1 MTIYIGNI
9 PYNMKEQNLI
19 DVFKEF
25 GSVESAKVIID
36 KKARRS
42 KGYGFIEMKNP
53 VEEKTAI
60 EALNGKEIGGRKV
73 KVNLANPKKEREEE
87 KGSVEDSI

>member
-25 GSVESAKVIID
+25 GSVESAKVIVD
-36 KKARRS
+36 KK
-42 KGYGFIEMKNP
+42 P
-53 VEEKTAI
+53 DV
-60 EALNGKEIGGRKV
+60 
-73 KVNLANPKKEREEE
+73 PKAMDLLK
-87 KGSVEDSI
+87 

>member
-25 GSVESAKVIID
+25 GAVESAKVIID
-36 KKARRS
+36 KKTRRS
-42 KGYGFIEMKNP
+42 KGYGFVEMKDSRD
-53 VEEKTAI
+53 EENAI

-73 KVNLANPKKEREEE
+73 KVNIANPKKETEM
-87 KGSVEDSI
+87 S